1 MFGNI
6 VYYNKEKVDQYT
18 ALITGKPIQS
28 TLDCADSSQERV
40 TNCLLECS
48 QFEDLLQSRD
58 DYIDFSD
65 SVQGISITDVRI
77 GSIIRTSGEVYIPE
91 AFDMVH
97 LIDKYKQPLLSTI
110 RCKDNDE
117 RQLLNSVFGNT
128 KTKVPLFCE
137 LSSECDYW
145 LGIGKISQKNLLIE
159 YEDLE
164 DLEGALV
171 TIVAKLE
178 SRKYHKDKPLQ
189 VFDIYKDFL
198 GFNRSIRKQIQQS
211 SSTNDEFESIVVEE
225 DYLGLEILAIY

>member
-1 MFGNI
+1 M
-6 VYYNKEKVDQYT
+6 
-18 ALITGKPIQS
+18 
-28 TLDCADSSQERV
+28 
-40 TNCLLECS
+40 
-48 QFEDLLQSRD
+48 
-58 DYIDFSD
+58 
-65 SVQGISITDVRI
+65 
-77 GSIIRTSGEVYIPE
+77 
-91 AFDMVH
+91 
-97 LIDKYKQPLLSTI
+97 
-110 RCKDNDE
+110 
-117 RQLLNSVFGNT
+117 FGNT